1 MIGGACSRN
10 ATPCA
15 VWRGCSVQPDVFD
28 FLCVGSGP
36 AGQKAAIQAA
46 KAGFRAAIIEREAQ
60 VGGSCLLSGTIPSK
74 ALREQA
80 LRYRRMQR
88 SASSLAVELR
98 GDAPLSALLHGV
110 DSVID
115 AQDRYLQAQL
125 ERNQVELI
133 HGRGTFLDASRV
145 QVQRLDGSC
154 RVVSAPRVLLA
165 PGSRPRHVPAIEVD
179 HEHILDSDSILS
191 LPYLPRSMVV
201 LGSGVIA
208 CEYASIFAALGC
220 AVTLLDKAPE
230 PLGFLDPGLRKGFLD
245 AFQAMGGEYRGS
257 CEVLGARFDGFS
269 QVEVQV
275 RDGDALGADIVFA
288 AFGRVANLDGIG
300 LDRLKLAISSRGHV
314 QVDERYETNIP
325 GIFAAGD
332 AIGPPALACAAADQ
346 GRRAALA
353 ALGLP
358 PPAHTSLVPS
368 GVYTI
373 PEIGSVGITQTEAEA
388 KKLDLVVGRAD
399 FAEVARAH
407 IAGEPVGFLTM
418 LCERGTARVLGVQ
431 VIGEGA
437 TELVHLGQAAIAS
450 GATAE
455 FFIEQIFN
463 FPTMSEAYRIAAFDV
478 LKQGHIL
485 RINMSPNS
493 LHLTSVAPSM
503 SRAKS

>member
-1 MIGGACSRN
+1 
-10 ATPCA
+10 
-15 VWRGCSVQPDVFD
+15 VQPEAFE

-46 KAGFRAAIIEREAQ
+46 KAGFRAAIIERESQ

-80 LRYRRMQR
+80 HRYRRMQG

-110 DSVID
+110 DIVIA

-125 ERNQVELI
+125 ARNQVELI
-133 HGRGTFLDASRV
+133 RGRAVFLDANRIE
-145 QVQRLDGSC
+145 VQRLDGSTI
-154 RVVSAPRVLLA
+154 VVRAPRILLA
-165 PGSRPRHVPAIEVD
+165 TGSRPRHVPSIDVD

-191 LPYLPRSMVV
+191 LPYIPRSMVV

-220 AVTLLDKAPE
+220 AVTLLDKAAE
-230 PLGFLDPGLRKGFLD
+230 PLGFLDPALRTGFLA
-245 AFQAMGGEYRGS
+245 AFRAMGGEYCGGS
-257 CEVLGARFDGFS
+257 EVSGARFDGFS
-269 QVEVQV
+269 QVEVQL
-275 RDGDALGADIVFA
+275 RGGETLASDIVFA
-288 AFGRVANLDGIG
+288 AFGRVANLEGIG
-300 LDRLKLAISSRGHV
+300 LDRLGLGLSSRGTV
-314 QVDERYETNIP
+314 EVNERFETNIP
-325 GIFAAGD
+325 GLFAAGD

-358 PPAHTSLVPS
+358 PPALTSLVPS

-373 PEIGSVGITQTEAEA
+373 PEIACVGLSRTEAAA
-388 KKLDLVVGRAD
+388 KKIDVIVGRAD

-407 IAGEPVGFLTM
+407 IAGEPTGFLSL
-418 LCERGTARVLGVQ
+418 LCEPGSARVLGVQ
-431 VIGEGA
+431 VLGEGA
-437 TELVHLGQAAIAS
+437 TELVHLGQAAIAT
-450 GATAE
+450 GASAD

-463 FPTMSEAYRIAAFDV
+463 FPTMTEAYRIAAFDI
-478 LKQGHIL
+478 LKQ
-485 RINMSPNS
+485 R
-493 LHLTSVAPSM
+493 SVASPKPLKLAGAA
-503 SRAKS
+503 R

>member
-1 MIGGACSRN
+1 
-10 ATPCA
+10 
-15 VWRGCSVQPDVFD
+15 VQTEAFD
-28 FLCVGSGP
+28 LICVGSGP

-46 KAGFRAAIIEREAQ
+46 KAGFRAAIIERESQ

-80 LRYRRMQR
+80 LRYQRMKG
-88 SASSLAVELR
+88 SASSLAVELQ

-110 DSVID
+110 DSVIA

-125 ERNQVELI
+125 ERNHVELI
-133 HGRGTFLDASRV
+133 RGRGVFLDATHIE
-145 QVQRLDGSC
+145 VQRLDGS
-154 RVVSAPRVLLA
+154 RAVLRAPRVLLA
-165 PGSRPRHVPAIEVD
+165 TGSRPRHVAAVAVD

-191 LPYLPRSMVV
+191 LPYIPRSMLV

-220 AVTLLDKAPE
+220 AVTLVDKASE
-230 PLGFLDPGLRKGFLD
+230 PLSFLDPALRTGFLG
-245 AFQAMGGEYRGS
+245 AFRAMGGKYQGGS
-257 CEVLGARFDGFS
+257 EVAGARFDGFS
-269 QVEVQV
+269 RVEV
-275 RDGDALGADIVFA
+275 RLASGEALTADIVFA

-300 LDRLKLAISSRGHV
+300 LDRLQLAISSRGHV
-314 QVDERYETNIP
+314 QVNERFETNIA

-373 PEIGSVGITQTEAEA
+373 PEIATVGLSQSDA
-388 KKLDLVVGRAD
+388 KSKNMDVIVGRAD
-399 FAEVARAH
+399 FSEVARAH
-407 IAGEPVGFLTM
+407 IVGEPVGFLAL
-418 LCERGTARVLGVQ
+418 LCERSTARVLGVQ

-437 TELVHLGQAAIAS
+437 TEIVHLGQAAVAT
-450 GATAE
+450 GAAAD

-463 FPTMSEAYRIAAFDV
+463 FPTMTEAYRIAAFDV
-478 LKQGHIL
+478 LKQ
-485 RINMSPNS
+485 R
-493 LHLTSVAPSM
+493 SM
-503 SRAKS
+503 PFVKDCESGRRRTHCT